1 MNYLVKI
8 SQKYGNKV
16 VKCLFCNKIDF
27 SMVAECKICGDKY
40 HLNCFAAML
49 HSERGMFF
57 HGTETLQ
64 TKTSLSEENETKN
77 KKMKK
82 KRNLAVHWS
91 CMRCSSQLATLNR
104 LKFLLVPPF
113 QVQAFL
119 LLNKKTLYLICQK
132 NKLFGDLSRYSIPKN
147 LEEALN
153 DRNLTF
159 QDDCVFLSSAKVC
172 HNSVRHSVEPID
184 VIFKLNIL
192 FFLNRDW
199 MMKAYCCF

>member
-8 SQKYGNKV
+8 SQKHGYKV

-27 SMVAECKICGDKY
+27 SMVDECKICGDKY

-64 TKTSLSEENETKN
+64 TKTSLSEENETK
-77 KKMKK
+77 
-82 KRNLAVHWS
+82 
-91 CMRCSSQLATLNR
+91 
-104 LKFLLVPPF
+104 
-113 QVQAFL
+113 
-119 LLNKKTLYLICQK
+119 NKKTLYLICQK